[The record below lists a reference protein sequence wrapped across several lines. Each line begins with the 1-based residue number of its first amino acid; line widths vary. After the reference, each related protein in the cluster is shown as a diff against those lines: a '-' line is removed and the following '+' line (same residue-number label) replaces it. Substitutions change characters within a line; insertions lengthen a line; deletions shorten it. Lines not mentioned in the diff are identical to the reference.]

1 MPARC
6 HAGWRGG
13 MPRKLVADRGQQ
25 GREAALQENGSRPR
39 AALPPQTG
47 KQIMRGLPEW
57 RRCGGADHDSLSHG
71 LRVRAARQAGSGH
84 GMAGTRAKR
93 SGPARWQQM
102 GGCKPTFGQG
112 RRARLHGPETLD
124 LGWRARSGRPHI
136 NFCCDFARLNMMKAF
151 SCMRAC
157 NAVARS
163 HPVPPPDPGGGRIH
177 TIRQRKF

>member
-84 GMAGTRAKR
+84 GMAGTRGQAER
-93 SGPARWQQM
+93 SCTLA
-102 GGCKPTFGQG
+102 TNG
-112 RRARLHGPETLD
+112 RLQA
-124 LGWRARSGRPHI
+124 
-136 NFCCDFARLNMMKAF
+136 DFWSREKG
-151 SCMRAC
+151 
-157 NAVARS
+157 AVARARNLGPGLARQVGPSS
-163 HPVPPPDPGGGRIH
+163 H
-177 TIRQRKF
+177 QFLL